1 MTSNKKI
8 RTLYYLKLSKL
19 KNIKC
24 LYFLDC
30 RSNGWVIAIS
40 SFELNIGR
48 VQTIQNDHC
57 VTGNKIKDQPV
68 QNKYEIKRTINIKN
82 DTSTAA
88 KEKITNSDSTSGLI
102 SYVYSKKHDISL
114 SGIIVSSQSPR
125 NHLVVAQS
133 SKPKPEKLPVELP
146 VLNPDL
152 IKKSHL
158 KQDPETSGMDL
169 KEH

>member
-1 MTSNKKI
+1 MAIFRLERFHTTDKEYPDRMILRTRTIGKKI
-8 RTLYYLKLSKL
+8 
-19 KNIKC
+19 
-24 LYFLDC
+24 
-30 RSNGWVIAIS
+30 
-40 SFELNIGR
+40 
-48 VQTIQNDHC
+48 TIQNDHC